1 MGRVRRFV
9 AGTAGVGTVLAA
21 AVTGVGTAQAATNM
35 GTGSLDPSLTA
46 VNLLNINDFHG
57 RIDTNNTG
65 DLGLSFACSVETA
78 KARLGEGSTLFL
90 SAGDNIGATPFTS
103 ASQRDE
109 PTIEYLDALQL
120 AASAVGNHEFDQG
133 FGDLTGRVD
142 GLADFPYLGAN
153 VYQRGTTTPALPEYA
168 VRTVSGL
175 RVGIIGAV
183 TPETPSLV
191 TPTGVSGLDFGDPV
205 AAVNRVAD
213 RLTDGSEANGEADVL
228 VAEYHEGA
236 SDGAPEGATLAEEVA
251 AGGPFADIVTKTS
264 AKVSAIFTGHTHKQ
278 YAWDGP
284 VPGGTGTRP
293 ILQAAS
299 YASLLGQ
306 VSLGFDP
313 ATKRLEQYTV
323 QNIPTPSTP
332 PAPTA
337 ACATDPQYVAAKSV
351 VDTAVAQAKVV
362 GSRVIGRV
370 TADITTAFTG
380 ATRDDRTRES
390 TLGDLSAQIWLDALD
405 APGRSGADIGVQN
418 PGGLRAELR
427 YAPSGSEAP
436 GEVTYAEAASVNP
449 FANTLQTVDLTGAQL
464 VTLLEQQWQPQGAQR
479 SYLALGL
486 SRNVT
491 YTYDPARP
499 AGSRITSVVVDGAPI
514 DRARTYTVAS
524 NSFLAAGGDNF
535 VVFRDGTGLRDSG
548 LIDTDAFVNH
558 LLATSPVSP
567 EFTAHG
573 VAVVPTPTAVNY
585 GKTTTFRLEGFDLT
599 SLGSPANTSA
609 RVYLDGR
616 FVQTVPITTTTVPA
630 PPPPARTGVATVS
643 FKLTGRI
650 LPDDRPRTV
659 LLTVVAS
666 PTGTTVSIPVRV
678 KG

>member
-1 MGRVRRFV
+1 MHRVRRVV
-9 AGTAGVGTVLAA
+9 AGLAGMGTVVAA
-21 AVTGVGTAQAATNM
+21 AVTGAGVAQAATNV
-35 GTGSLDPSLTA
+35 GTGALDPSLTA
-46 VNLLNINDFHG
+46 VNILNINDFHG
-57 RIDTNNTG
+57 RIDTNSTG
-65 DLGLSFACSVETA
+65 ALGLSFACTLETT
-78 KARLGEGSTLFL
+78 KASLGEASTVFL

-103 ASQRDE
+103 SSQRDE

-120 AASAVGNHEFDQG
+120 AASSVGNHEFDQG

-153 VYQRGTTTPALPEYA
+153 VYERGTTTPALPEYT
-168 VRTVSGL
+168 VRTVNGL
-175 RVGIIGAV
+175 RVGVIGAV
-183 TPETPSLV
+183 TQETPSLV
-191 TPTGVSGLDFGDPV
+191 SPTGVSGLDFGDPV

-213 RLTDGSEANGEADVL
+213 RLTDGDEANGEADVL

-236 SDGAPEGATLAEEVA
+236 SDGAPEGATLAQEVA

-264 AKVSAIFTGHTHKQ
+264 AKVAAIFTGHTHKE
-278 YAWDGP
+278 YAWDAP

-299 YASLLGQ
+299 YASRLGQ

-313 ATKRLEQYTV
+313 ATKRLEQYSV
-323 QNIPTPSTP
+323 RNIAVPTSA
-332 PAPTA
+332 PAAGAPCTA
-337 ACATDPQYVAAKSV
+337 DPQYVAAKSI

-362 GSRVIGRV
+362 GGRVVGRV
-370 TADITTAFTG
+370 TGDITTAFTG

-390 TLGDLSAQIWLDALD
+390 SLGDLSAQIWLDALN
-405 APGRSGADIGVQN
+405 APSRSGADIGVQN
-418 PGGLRAELR
+418 PGGLRADLY

-449 FANTLQTVDLTGAQL
+449 FANTLQTVDLTGAQ
-464 VTLLEQQWQPQGAQR
+464 VVAMLEQQWQPAGAQR

-491 YTYDPARP
+491 YTYDPSRP
-499 AGSRITSVVVDGAPI
+499 QGSRITSVVVDAAPL
-514 DRARTYTVAS
+514 DVAATYTVAT

-535 VVFRDGTGLRDSG
+535 TVFREGTNRKDSG

-558 LLATSPVSP
+558 FLANSPVSP
-567 EFTAHG
+567 DFTAHG

-599 SLGSPANTSA
+599 SLGAPANTSA

-666 PTGTTVSIPVRV
+666 PSGTTVSIPVRV